1 MLCFAAC
8 LRSANLPF
16 AAPHT
21 ADTPE
26 MVAPLLAQRFKR
38 NALALSRGDGEF
50 EGVVDVE
57 QGY

>member
-1 MLCFAAC
+1 
-8 LRSANLPF
+8 LPF